1 VTWPEKIKA
10 LSISVAGQPTASL
23 LKGSVFQL
31 VYEATAQ
38 RCVGLG
44 LPPGGIETVDHTM
57 ALKLRRGARSG
68 DKSPARSYPG
78 RKELEKFGRDVCG
91 VQTPSAVIEQL
102 SDAMAQTL
110 HLARCQA
117 SIPPALCQRM
127 TVIWDTARRS
137 L

>member
-23 LKGSVFQL
+23 LKRSVFQL

-44 LPPGGIETVDHTM
+44 LPPG
-57 ALKLRRGARSG
+57 
-68 DKSPARSYPG
+68 
-78 RKELEKFGRDVCG
+78 
-91 VQTPSAVIEQL
+91 
-102 SDAMAQTL
+102 
-110 HLARCQA
+110 
-117 SIPPALCQRM
+117 IPPALCQRM
-127 TVIWDTARRS
+127 TVIWDTARQS